1 MAQISIAVIGS
12 CNIDVVV
19 EAPKR
24 PLAGETILGS
34 RLIIAQGGKGA
45 NQAVAAARLGAKV
58 YMVGCVGSD
67 GYGKSVLENF
77 AANNVDTTYVKTLPG
92 VTTGTAHI
100 TLAEGDNSI
109 IVIKGA
115 NDLVTPQLID
125 EAWPQIAQCDMVMLQ
140 HEIPAAT
147 IDYTLKKCR
156 AAGIKTL
163 LNPAPV
169 LEGAAAW
176 GADAGFVTPNE
187 HEAQALFPGQSTE
200 EILLANEG
208 RLLMTLG
215 SKGVAYAEGGA
226 VKTVPAFKVEATDT
240 TGAGDTFNS
249 AFAVAKAGGK
259 SMAESILFAN
269 AAAALS
275 VQKMGA
281 QGGMPYLE
289 EVERMLAECR
299 K

>member
-1 MAQISIAVIGS
+1 MTQINIAVIGS

-19 EAPKR
+19 EASKR

-58 YMVGCVGSD
+58 YMVGCVGD
-67 GYGKSVLENF
+67 DDYGRSVINNF
-77 AANNVDTTYVKTLPG
+77 KDNGVDTKYVKSISG

-115 NDLVTPQLID
+115 NDMVTPELID
-125 EAWPQIAQCDMVMLQ
+125 EAWEQISRCDMVMLQ
-140 HEIPAAT
+140 HEIPAAA
-147 IDYTLKKCR
+147 IAYTLKKC
-156 AAGIKTL
+156 AEAGVKAL

-169 LEGAAAW
+169 LEGAQEWAMDAA
-176 GADAGFVTPNE
+176 FVTPNE
-187 HEAQALFPGQSTE
+187 HEAQALFPGKSTE
-200 EILLANEG
+200 QILLENEG
-208 RLLMTLG
+208 RMLLTLG
-215 SKGVAYAEGGA
+215 SKGVAFAENGA
-226 VKTVPAFKVEATDT
+226 IKTVPAFKVEAVDT

-249 AFAVAKAGGK
+249 AFAVARAAGRD
-259 SMAESILFAN
+259 MAGSIEFAN

-275 VQKMGA
+275 VQKIGA
-281 QGGMPYLE
+281 QGGMPYLD
-289 EVERMLAECR
+289 EVERMLSECR

>member
-1 MAQISIAVIGS
+1 MTQISIAVIGS

-58 YMVGCVGSD
+58 YMVGCVGD
-67 GYGKSVLENF
+67 DDYGRSVIKNF
-77 AANNVDTTYVKTLPG
+77 EANGVDTGNVKVVPG

-115 NDLVTPQLID
+115 NDLVTPELID
-125 EAWPQIAQCDMVMLQ
+125 EAWPQIAGCDMVMLQ
-140 HEIPAAT
+140 HEIPAAA
-147 IDYTLKKCR
+147 IAHTLKKC
-156 AAGIKTL
+156 AETGVKAL

-169 LEGAAAW
+169 LEGAQDWAKDAA
-176 GADAGFVTPNE
+176 FITPNE
-187 HEAQALFPGQSTE
+187 HEAQALFPGKSTE
-200 EILLANEG
+200 EILLENEG

-215 SKGVAYAEGGA
+215 SKGVAYAENGA
-226 VKTVPAFKVEATDT
+226 INTVPAFKVQAVDT

-249 AFAVAKAGGK
+249 AFAVARASGKAM
-259 SMAESILFAN
+259 SESITFAN

-275 VQKMGA
+275 VQKIGA
-281 QGGMPYLE
+281 QGGMPYLD
-289 EVERMLAECR
+289 EVEGMLSECR

>member
-1 MAQISIAVIGS
+1 MTQINIAVIGS

-19 EAPKR
+19 EASKR

-58 YMVGCVGSD
+58 YMVGCVGD
-67 GYGKSVLENF
+67 DDYGRSVINNF
-77 AANNVDTTYVKTLPG
+77 KDNGVDTKYVKSISG

-115 NDLVTPQLID
+115 NDMVTPELID
-125 EAWPQIAQCDMVMLQ
+125 EAWEQISRCDMVMLQ
-140 HEIPAAT
+140 HEIPAAA
-147 IDYTLKKCR
+147 IAYTLKKC
-156 AAGIKTL
+156 AEAGVKAL

-169 LEGAAAW
+169 LEGAQEWAMDAA
-176 GADAGFVTPNE
+176 FVTPNE
-187 HEAQALFPGQSTE
+187 HEAQALFPGKSTE
-200 EILLANEG
+200 QILLENEG
-208 RLLMTLG
+208 RMLLTLG
-215 SKGVAYAEGGA
+215 SKGVAFAENGA
-226 VKTVPAFKVEATDT
+226 IKTVPAFKVEAVDT

-249 AFAVAKAGGK
+249 AFAVARAAGRD
-259 SMAESILFAN
+259 MAASIEFAN

-275 VQKMGA
+275 VQKIGA
-281 QGGMPYLE
+281 QGGMPYLD
-289 EVERMLAECR
+289 EVERMLSECR